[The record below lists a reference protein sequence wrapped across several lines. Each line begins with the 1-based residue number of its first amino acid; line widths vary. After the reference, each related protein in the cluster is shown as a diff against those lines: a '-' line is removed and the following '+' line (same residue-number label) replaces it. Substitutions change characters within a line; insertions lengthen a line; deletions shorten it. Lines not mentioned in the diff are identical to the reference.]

1 MELVYKVKKR
11 VEAAVEYLLNLE
23 VTEKDVGKR
32 NIVDENFFYFVQSYM
47 TKPDTGCK
55 LESHRIYAD
64 IQVVVSGNEII
75 DLADISRLS
84 VKEEYNIENDV
95 IFWNIPQRMAHITM
109 GAGGHIILYPENAHR
124 GGVCIKES
132 ERVLKIVGKVKIN

>member
-1 MELVYKVKKR
+1 MFISIIIFIIGIIACLLGFTNLYK
-11 VEAAVEYLLNLE
+11 
-23 VTEKDVGKR
+23 
-32 NIVDENFFYFVQSYM
+32 
-47 TKPDTGCK
+47 
-55 LESHRIYAD
+55 
-64 IQVVVSGNEII
+64 
-75 DLADISRLS
+75 
-84 VKEEYNIENDV
+84 KEEYNIENDV